1 MDCLMD
7 CASQVCAWLSL
18 HWGKVAE
25 VAGLV
30 IGLAYL
36 YWEYRADWKVWVA
49 GLIMPALSLLVYWRA
64 GLYADFAIDIYYLL
78 AAIYGFWC
86 WCRGSRGAQ
95 ADQPSLPITRTPRHM
110 WARLAV
116 VLVLVY
122 ALIAWVLLTF
132 TDSTVPYWDALNT
145 SLSIIGMWMLA
156 RKWVEQWLVWMLVD
170 AVSTALYIYKEIPF
184 YAVLYAIYTVIAWF
198 GYQEWQR
205 KMQAAQD

>member
-7 CASQVCAWLSL
+7 CASQACAWLSL

-95 ADQPSLPITRTPRHM
+95 ADHPSLPITRTPRLM
-110 WARLAV
+110 WARLGV

-122 ALIAWVLLTF
+122 VLIAWVLLTF

-198 GYQEWQR
+198 GYQEWRR